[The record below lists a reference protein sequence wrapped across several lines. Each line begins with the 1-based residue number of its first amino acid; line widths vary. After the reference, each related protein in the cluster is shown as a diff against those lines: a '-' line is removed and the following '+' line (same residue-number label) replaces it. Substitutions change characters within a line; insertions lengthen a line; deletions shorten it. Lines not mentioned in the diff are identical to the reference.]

1 VPTGE
6 REEGEKG
13 EKRRKKGDEVAADR
27 WGRAVSGMG
36 AGCIGRRVGWAKR
49 RWRAGWLAA
58 ARIRFKGFPILYKPN
73 DSNLNSNSN
82 LNPLKEIQINP
93 K

>member
-1 VPTGE
+1 VAPGGQWHG
-6 REEGEKG
+6 REL
-13 EKRRKKGDEVAADR
+13 RRSAG
-27 WGRAVSGMG
+27 WLGR
-36 AGCIGRRVGWAKR
+36 GCAER
-49 RWRAGWLAA
+49 RWWAGWLAA
-58 ARIRFKGFPILYKPN
+58 ARIRFKGFPIFYKSN